1 MPLCRAIA
9 AVCLA
14 LLSGMALPRPLT
26 AEPPAGASREVFDTV
41 VELIRSGDAD
51 MRPVAMEKVRKG
63 LQGEEFTRE
72 LAEKVLPGLKKPE
85 DQAALLAALADRADR
100 AALPGIMALAKG
112 QADASVRTA
121 AIRGVA
127 ALGGADD
134 LPFLMSL
141 LSGDAAISEA
151 ARGALVAIRGSDV
164 SPRLVTAIADRDRPA
179 VERLALV
186 GILAERRE
194 AATLPALVAAAVD
207 ADAAVRAAAMKA
219 LGTLGGPAEVPGMVA
234 GLLAAQAGPERN
246 DAERALVIV
255 CTQNRDKEAAGAAFL
270 ARFQAAD
277 PAAQEALLPTLA
289 RVGGPAVMKIVNDLI
304 ASPEAPQR
312 RLGLTALSRWPDATV
327 KDRLLELI
335 GKATNEEERRL
346 LLGGLIRIAPLPDN
360 TLDPAQKLALVA
372 QTMKLCTRDEER
384 GRLLER
390 ASAIRTVE
398 TLRYVLPYVD
408 QPALAESACLSVV
421 ELAHHQ
427 KLRDGNKDEF
437 MKALDKVLA
446 TTKNEEVADR
456 ANRYKIGKTW
466 ERKKAK

>member
-1 MPLCRAIA
+1 
-9 AVCLA
+9 
-14 LLSGMALPRPLT
+14 
-26 AEPPAGASREVFDTV
+26 
-41 VELIRSGDAD
+41 
-51 MRPVAMEKVRKG
+51 
-63 LQGEEFTRE
+63 
-72 LAEKVLPGLKKPE
+72 
-85 DQAALLAALADRADR
+85 
-100 AALPGIMALAKG
+100 
-112 QADASVRTA
+112 
-121 AIRGVA
+121 
-127 ALGGADD
+127 
-134 LPFLMSL
+134 
-141 LSGDAAISEA
+141 
-151 ARGALVAIRGSDV
+151 V
-164 SPRLVTAIADRDRPA
+164 SPRLVTALADKDRSA
-179 VERLALV
+179 AERVALV

-194 AATLPALVAAAVD
+194 STTLPALVAAAVD
-207 ADAAVRAAAMKA
+207 ADSAVRAAAMKA

-234 GLLAAQAGPERN
+234 GLLAAQAGAERG

-255 CTQNRDKEAAGAAFL
+255 CTQNRDKEAAAAAFL
-270 ARFQAAD
+270 SRFQAAD
-277 PAAQEALLPTLA
+277 PAAQEVLLPTLA

-335 GKATNEEERRL
+335 GEATNEEERKL

-360 TLDPAQKLALVA
+360 TLDPAQKLALVE

-398 TLRYVLPYVD
+398 ALRYVLPYVD

-437 MKALDKVLA
+437 LKALDKVLA
-446 TTKNEEVADR
+446 TTKNEEVIDR

>member
-1 MPLCRAIA
+1 
-9 AVCLA
+9 
-14 LLSGMALPRPLT
+14 
-26 AEPPAGASREVFDTV
+26 
-41 VELIRSGDAD
+41 
-51 MRPVAMEKVRKG
+51 
-63 LQGEEFTRE
+63 
-72 LAEKVLPGLKKPE
+72 
-85 DQAALLAALADRADR
+85 
-100 AALPGIMALAKG
+100 
-112 QADASVRTA
+112 
-121 AIRGVA
+121 
-127 ALGGADD
+127 
-134 LPFLMSL
+134 
-141 LSGDAAISEA
+141 
-151 ARGALVAIRGSDV
+151 
-164 SPRLVTAIADRDRPA
+164 
-179 VERLALV
+179 V

-194 AATLPALVAAAVD
+194 STTLPALVAAAVD
-207 ADAAVRAAAMKA
+207 ADSAVRAAAMKA

-234 GLLAAQAGPERN
+234 GLLAAQAGAERG

-255 CTQNRDKEAAGAAFL
+255 CTQNRDKEAAAAAFL
-270 ARFQAAD
+270 SRFQAAD
-277 PAAQEALLPTLA
+277 PAAQEVLLPTLA

-304 ASPEAPQR
+304 ASPKAPQR

-335 GKATNEEERRL
+335 GEATNEEERKL

-360 TLDPAQKLALVA
+360 TLDPAQKLALVE

-398 TLRYVLPYVD
+398 ALRYVLPYVD

-437 MKALDKVLA
+437 LKALDKVLA
-446 TTKNEEVADR
+446 TTKNEEVIDR